1 MSVAS
6 LLSAMLPASLFSSES
21 RLFGFSLEGDE
32 TPWLVERFRAH
43 EALSDL
49 PTWQIDLL
57 STDASVDTGAIYG
70 KQAALRITLA
80 DGSRIQRSGY
90 VSNAVLL
97 AADGGLARYRLTLVP
112 WLWFANDTANS
123 RVFLEQPLTA
133 IIESVL
139 APYANLAQWRL
150 ADEVTAFLAELPPRS
165 LCVQYRETDYA
176 FLSRLLA
183 EEGLGFC
190 FRELAEDG
198 APADSVSQQALHE
211 WLIFADAAAL
221 PQDRC
226 AASAAGGA
234 GLRFHRAAAPEEQD
248 SILAFGAQ
256 RRFTASV
263 TTLLSTDY
271 KADTSISASLPAA
284 RPVGGPNAPALEDYD
299 FAGAYAFANSSL
311 AERYARLAREAIEAR
326 QETWLGHATVRTLRP
341 GTWFDLK
348 TSLIDDLATL
358 LPSAA
363 GGSQERRFLVC
374 SVEAAGKNNLPV
386 GLSEAAGR
394 LRNTND
400 AAIALSPALL
410 AASEEHGFACHFSAQ
425 RALIPWRPQLTD
437 DTGARLNPRPTASG
451 LQHAV
456 VVGANGEEVAS
467 GTQEVHTDSL
477 GRIRVRFLWQQPD
490 DPASCWVRVVTRHAG
505 SNAGTR
511 FIPRIGQEVLIS
523 FMNGD
528 IDRPVCVGA
537 AFNGRGENGVAP
549 SPGGRASAPD
559 PDVFTLANDR
569 AASAQGN
576 LTGGHAPLWHAAGAG
591 DANHRNAGAFSGIRS
606 RAWGG
611 GGWSELV
618 FDDSDNQLRTQVSTT
633 QQATSLALGH
643 LIHTSDNYRGSFR
656 GKGFEL
662 RTDAFGAINGG
673 RGVLLSSYAQR
684 SGDVAG
690 DNAAGVALAR
700 QAQKLAEAMNGAAK
714 THQTV
719 PYASHVGGTK
729 ANACALTPQKPLAAA
744 LTEALSG
751 CVAAEDLGAAYMDA
765 ALPIKKQ
772 GVPHS
777 AAALLA
783 VSAKAGIALTA
794 ADSITLAANETALFA
809 TGANQEWVTQGNTRL
824 HTGQTLGILAGAEK
838 AGDGGMGLSMIAGAG
853 PLRLE
858 AHSDILQIAA
868 KDDLKILSANA
879 SADFAAAK
887 KIHLATAGGAAIT
900 IEGGNITVQ
909 CPGTLTVHASQKSF
923 AAGGHVVADLPHMPA
938 IDMPASTLEFRHI
951 TEWGEGIVGRK
962 FKALLS
968 NGEVR
973 TGVLDEQGFAR
984 IDGVPVGTT
993 AKIEYLRET
1002 RDAKSLVS
1010 SAVDDDLH
1018 ELLRWTAASAPNSGE
1033 KA

>member
-6 LLSAMLPASLFSSES
+6 LLSAALPASLFSSES
-21 RLFGFSLEGDE
+21 RLYDFALEGDA
-32 TPWLVERFRAH
+32 TPWLVERFRAR
-43 EALSDL
+43 EALSEL
-49 PTWQIDLL
+49 SSWQIDLL
-57 STDASVDTGAIYG
+57 NTDAGVDTGALFG

-80 DGSRIQRSGY
+80 DGGRIQRSGY
-90 VSNAVLL
+90 ISNAVLL
-97 AADGGLARYRLTLVP
+97 AADGGLARYRFTLVP
-112 WLWFANDTANS
+112 WLWFANDTAHS

-133 IIESVL
+133 IIEAVL
-139 APYANLAQWRL
+139 APYASLAQWRL
-150 ADEVTAFLAELPPRS
+150 ADEVPAFLADLPPRS

-190 FRELAEDG
+190 FRELNETSTATD
-198 APADSVSQQALHE
+198 AISQQAQHE

-221 PQDRC
+221 PQDRS
-226 AASAAGGA
+226 AGSAAGGA

-248 SILAFGAQ
+248 SILAFGAE

-271 KADTSISASLPAA
+271 KGDTSISASLPAA
-284 RPVGGPNAPALEDYD
+284 RSVGGPNAPALEDYD
-299 FAGAYAFANSSL
+299 FVGAYAFTNAGL
-311 AERYARLAREAIEAR
+311 AERYARLAREAVEAR
-326 QETWLGHATVRTLRP
+326 QEHWLGHASVRTLRP

-348 TSLIDDLATL
+348 TSLIDDLASL
-358 LPSAA
+358 LPGAA
-363 GGSQERRFLVC
+363 SGNQARRFLVC
-374 SVEAAGKNNLPV
+374 TVEAAGKNNLPV
-386 GLSEAAGR
+386 GLAEAAAR
-394 LRNTND
+394 LRHAD
-400 AAIALSPALL
+400 DGAIALSPALL
-410 AASEEHGFACHFSAQ
+410 AASDEHGFACHFGAQ
-425 RALIPWRPQLTD
+425 RAAIPWRPQLTD
-437 DTGARLNPRPTASG
+437 DTGTRLNPRPTASG

-456 VVGANGEEVAS
+456 VVGANGEESAS
-467 GTQEVHTDSL
+467 GTQEVHTDAL

-537 AFNGRGENGVAP
+537 AFNGRGENGIAP

-559 PDVFTLANDR
+559 PNVFTLANDR

-591 DANHRNAGAFSGIRS
+591 DANHRNAGALSGIRS

-611 GGWSELV
+611 DGWSELV

-643 LIHTSDNYRGSFR
+643 LIHTRDNYRGSFR

-673 RGVLLSSYAQR
+673 RGILLSTYAQR
-684 SGDVAG
+684 SSEVAG

-700 QAQKLAEAMNGAAK
+700 QAQKLAEAMNSAAK

-719 PYASHVGGTK
+719 PYASHVGGIK

-751 CVAAEDLGAAYMDA
+751 CVAPEDLGAAYSDA

-783 VSAKAGIALTA
+783 VSGKAGIALTA

-838 AGDGGMGLSMIAGAG
+838 AGEGGMGLSMIAGAG

-923 AAGGHVVADLPHMPA
+923 GGGGTVTGNLPHMPTV
-938 IDMPASTLEFRHI
+938 DVPASAIEFRHI
-951 TEWGEGIVGRK
+951 TNWGEGVAGRK
-962 FKALLS
+962 FKAILS
-968 NGEVR
+968 NGDVK
-973 TGVLDEQGFAR
+973 TGVLDEHGFGR
-984 IDGVPVGTT
+984 IDGVPAGTT
-993 AKIEYLRET
+993 AKIEYLRDT

-1010 SAVDDDLH
+1010 SAIDDDLH
-1018 ELLRWTAASAPNSGE
+1018 ELLGWTAASVPISGE